1 MFGKQKDQSTLCFDH
16 SLECIQCFLEGL
28 SGRDPRGHDPG
39 GTLRECKVASYY
51 SLLPNPFQAFSLLC

>member
-28 SGRDPRGHDPG
+28 SGRLILEGMI
-39 GTLRECKVASYY
+39 LEE
-51 SLLPNPFQAFSLLC
+51 LLENVK